1 MGTSHH
7 WYLKAQVRWQ
17 GQGYPQVCIPQ
28 AHPMPTAHSPSPN
41 GHEVEDVGHAR
52 AVAQEAADAD
62 LEHDGNHQDPV
73 PAGGAG
79 GTKTG
84 QEEMG
89 TRWTPGNW
97 VRGGQIAAAGRCS
110 KHRTLASPTGRWPYT
125 RSGQY
130 HPFS

>member
-17 GQGYPQVCIPQ
+17 GQGYPQVCVPQ
-28 AHPMPTAHSPSPN
+28 AHLMPTAHSPSPN

-52 AVAQEAADAD
+52 AVAQEAANAD

-73 PAGGAG
+73 PAGGVG
-79 GTKTG
+79 GGPQTQTGGLGTKTG

-89 TRWTPGNW
+89 TGWTSGCW
-97 VRGGQIAAAGRCS
+97 VRGHQIEAEGRCS
-110 KHRTLASPTGRWPYT
+110 KHRTLA
-125 RSGQY
+125 
-130 HPFS
+130 

>member
-17 GQGYPQVCIPQ
+17 GQGSSQVCVPQ
-28 AHPMPTAHSPSPN
+28 AHLTPTAHSPSPN

-79 GTKTG
+79 WDRLR
-84 QEEMG
+84 QARR
-89 TRWTPGNW
+89 RWRLDGHQ
-97 VRGGQIAAAGRCS
+97 GAGS
-110 KHRTLASPTGRWPYT
+110 EGVK
-125 RSGQY
+125 
-130 HPFS
+130 